1 MAKIPTYENRR
12 APTGR
17 FTRPRLDDTN
27 IRNAQ
32 KIVNYANEVLD
43 EKAKN
48 DGYEAGIEAQ
58 NNALKQGQAYIEAEN
73 QYTIAGNAFQ
83 KGANAAFIAG
93 TQKKIKEDLYKIRT
107 QYDGSSLENPVP
119 NLDGFNADAQQLRED
134 IISSTPSQLQP
145 DIANYLDN
153 QLQSNFQYVNTQQL
167 AYAKEEHV
175 NTIYEATMSDIVD
188 IENSISAS
196 GFLDEGVIE
205 NYGTL
210 VARIESLDGTLS
222 PSKAFELKET
232 LASTIKLSAIRHG
245 YNTHK
250 RFGVTK
256 EEFIN
261 DIRNG
266 GEIFQTLMNET
277 NDLFGEAGYDLGRA
291 LSVKEKQAISN
302 ELYSTF
308 NREKTLFSTK
318 LDTSVTQLEDAIKLE
333 AQGIDSGYEFST
345 SKFIEYG
352 MDETQANAL
361 ETNWNN
367 AQLAGG
373 FVKEMQTASV
383 TEHAQEVVNV
393 KTTIDNLEL
402 SLSTG
407 EDADGNKLTDLQM
420 AENREQLL
428 LYQSIEDTL
437 TANLQAKKDL
447 IAKADGSDWKIVTDA
462 GHTLDF
468 SSPEAIE
475 ESLVLKKKMTGVSP
489 YNGTIMPKEQIAEIK
504 QTIENASFNDLF
516 AEGGYFEALEKQ
528 FGKYLPSLI
537 NDLELD
543 SSGVEHVFDMIQQG
557 DYNTAEAMYNGI
569 KNQKELV
576 ADLTAQGVVNNNGD
590 VVKLTE
596 AKDDFTTTFNDK
608 YADPL
613 RSNPKLKGTLFDG
626 AYAHYLQKVSGG
638 MTHERAIEMTLG
650 RLDNA
655 FVPVEIEA
663 NGQTLLVPNNS
674 EAFPIQQVED
684 TLNDVLNNPQDYPIF
699 SNNPNF
705 TISDMVEHKDN
716 YRFVIQGNEIFMVPE
731 DTNLLMAPVYMKT
744 PSGENELNKTV
755 VTLDVTNSATAT
767 TETNDVELTQVFAKP
782 DDWNSTFISNMGE
795 TKTVKAPERE
805 GGAGERKDR
814 RDNNFVDKQVPLE
827 GDDKVDLLYEAF
839 FEEVQTPDG
848 KLKYVDVHAGELTLD
863 KEDKLKLHA
872 ISYYIKD
879 GEVESWMLDW
889 LEDNTQRIGDALSN
903 PTVKRLVME
912 GWADNNKRTFKATGG
927 EMSPLRA
934 LESYAIEIS
943 QTYQSEI
950 SSTADID
957 NDATLS
963 DGEILLQGEAAQ
975 EALGLTE
982 TDLTP
987 DLDL

>member
-58 NNALKQGQAYIEAEN
+58 NNALTQGQAYIEAEN

-83 KGANAAFIAG
+83 KGANAAFVAG

-145 DIANYLDN
+145 DIANYLDS
-153 QLQSNFQYVNTQQL
+153 QLQSNYQYVNTQQL
-167 AYAKEEHV
+167 NYTKEEHV

-188 IENSISAS
+188 IENGITQS
-196 GFLDEGVIE
+196 GFDDDGVIE

-232 LASTIKLSAIRHG
+232 LASTVKLSAIRHG

-256 EEFIN
+256 EEYIN

-308 NREKTLFSTK
+308 NREKTLFATK
-318 LDTSVTQLEDAIKLE
+318 LDTSTSELQDAIKLE
-333 AQGIDSGYEFST
+333 AQGIDSGYDFST
-345 SKFIEYG
+345 SKFLEYG
-352 MDETQANAL
+352 MNETQVNAL
-361 ETNWNN
+361 ETSWNN
-367 AQLAGG
+367 SQLAGG
-373 FVKEMQTASV
+373 FIKEMKTASI
-383 TEHAQEVVNV
+383 TEQAQEVKNIT
-393 KTTIDNLEL
+393 TTIDNLEL

-407 EDADGNKLTDLQM
+407 EDADGNKLTDIQM

-428 LYQSIEDTL
+428 LYQSIDETMK
-437 TANLQAKKDL
+437 ANLQAKKDL
-447 IAKADGSDWKIVTDA
+447 IAKADGSDWQIVTDA

-468 SSPEAIE
+468 SSPQAIE
-475 ESLVLKKKMTGVSP
+475 ESLTLKKKMTGVSAWS
-489 YNGTIMPKEQIAEIK
+489 GTIMPKGEIAQIK
-504 QTIENASFNDLF
+504 NVIENASFNDLF
-516 AEGGYFEALEKQ
+516 AEGGYFQALNKQ

-537 NDLELD
+537 KDLELD
-543 SSGVEHVFDMIQQG
+543 SSGIEHVFDMAALG
-557 DYNTAEAMYNGI
+557 DLNTAEAMYNGI
-569 KNQKELV
+569 KNQKIYEQ
-576 ADLTAQGVVNNNGD
+576 DLKQGIQNNEGNTIEF
-590 VVKLTE
+590 TE
-596 AKDDFTTTFNDK
+596 AKSELTDKFNEK
-608 YADPL
+608 YAEPL
-613 RSNPKLKGTLFDG
+613 RSNPKLKGTLYDS
-626 AYAHYLQKVSGG
+626 AYAHYLDKVAGG
-638 MTHERAIEMTLG
+638 MTHERAIELTLG
-650 RLDNA
+650 RLDKA
-655 FVPVEIEA
+655 FVPVEIDA

-674 EAFPIQQVED
+674 EAFPIQQVEER
-684 TLNDVLNNPQDYPIF
+684 LNDVLNNPQDYPIF

-705 TISDMVEHKDN
+705 TVSDMIEHKDN
-716 YRFVIQGNEIFMVPE
+716 YRFVIQGNQIFMVPE

-755 VTLDVTNSATAT
+755 VTIDVTNSAPAN
-767 TETNDVELTQVFAKP
+767 TETNDVELTQVYAKP
-782 DDWNSTFISNMGE
+782 DDWNTTFLTDMGE
-795 TKTVKAPERE
+795 TKTVKKPERE
-805 GGAGERKDR
+805 DGAGGRKDR
-814 RDNNFVDKQVPLE
+814 RDDKFVDKQVPLE
-827 GDDKVDLLYEAF
+827 GGDKIDLLYEAF
-839 FEEVQTPDG
+839 FEEVQTPNG
-848 KLKYVDVHAGELTLD
+848 QLKYRDIRAGDLTTD

-872 ISYYIKD
+872 ISFYIRD
-879 GEVESWMLDW
+879 GEMETWILDW
-889 LEDNTQRIGDALSN
+889 LEDNTERLGDALSN
-903 PTVKRLVME
+903 PTIKRLVME
-912 GWADNNKRTFKATGG
+912 GWIDNNKRTFKGEYGG
-927 EMSPLRA
+927 EMSPLHA
-934 LESYAIEIS
+934 LESYAIELS
-943 QTYQSEI
+943 KTFRSEI
-950 SSTADID
+950 STTADID
-957 NDATLS
+957 ADGTMSNAETL
-963 DGEILLQGEAAQ
+963 LKGEAAQ

-982 TDLTP
+982 IDLTP